1 MKHDVSVEQLR
12 LSIRRW
18 RALALSALTVLI
30 AAGLFL
36 AAERAQAERLAL
48 IILLCTPAIA
58 RRRHIWRGGERHLS
72 PSA

>member
-58 RRRHIWRGGERHLS
+58 
-72 PSA
+72 